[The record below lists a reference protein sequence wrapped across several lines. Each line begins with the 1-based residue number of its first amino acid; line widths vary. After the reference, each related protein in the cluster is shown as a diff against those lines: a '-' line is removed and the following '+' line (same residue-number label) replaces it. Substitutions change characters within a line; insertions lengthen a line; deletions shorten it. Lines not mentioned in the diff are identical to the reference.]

1 VHLSIRRIESAEEI
15 LECAALMVAT
25 NPWNKLCFS
34 LEQCQAH
41 LVHPAIEVYGAIGVG
56 SEIEG
61 FVASMALGIGFE
73 PLLEYICVR
82 EQSRGQGVG
91 TFLIEYFET
100 ILFPLADNLY
110 LFVSDINPEAARLY
124 RRLGYY
130 QVGAL
135 PDYNLPMQTEFLFRK
150 TRGPRQKKGSPYDSS
165 IK

>member
-1 VHLSIRRIESAEEI
+1 MHLSVRRIESAKEI
-15 LECAALMVAT
+15 LECATLMVTT
-25 NPWNKLCFS
+25 NPWNRLRFS
-34 LEQCQAH
+34 VEQCQAH
-41 LVHPAIEVYGAIGVG
+41 LAHPAIEVYGAIGTN

-82 EQSRGQGVG
+82 EQSRGRGVG
-91 TFLIEYFET
+91 TFLIDFFEKA
-100 ILFPLADNLY
+100 LFPLADNLY
-110 LFVSDINPEAARLY
+110 LFVSDINPNAARLY

-150 TRGPRQKKGSPYDSS
+150 TRRPRQGEGMR
-165 IK
+165 